1 MSHLV
6 GSSGTRAQA
15 VGMVLLA
22 ALSLQFGAAFAV
34 ILLGHVGPLGA
45 VALRLTIA
53 AILVAGVVRPRLAHR
68 GRDDLVVGIAFGLT
82 LGLMNLCF
90 YEAAARLPLGAAVT
104 LEFLGPLGLA
114 VVASRRARDFAWVV
128 LAGLGVL
135 LLSEGG
141 FERLDPVGVG
151 FALGAGL
158 CWAGYIL
165 LGSQASRRFPGAEGL
180 AVALV
185 VAAVAIAPPAVLM
198 AGPALVAPDV
208 LLLGAGVA
216 LLSSAVPYTLEL
228 AALRRVSPGTFGVL
242 MSLEPA
248 VAALAGFLV
257 LSQRLTPW
265 QLAAIGLVVVAS
277 AGATWRAGP
286 SQRPRLHRRLG
297 PRRPRTRTSPARPG
311 VTVAGLAEAGSTNT
325 GPTNVRPADV
335 EPADVGSPDSHRT
348 QDLDDHQKVGYH
360 TDGHRNGMAE

>member
-1 MSHLV
+1 
-6 GSSGTRAQA
+6 
-15 VGMVLLA
+15 MVLLA
-22 ALSLQFGAAFAV
+22 ALSLQFGAAVAV
-34 ILLGHVGPLGA
+34 ILLGYVGPLGA
-45 VALRLTIA
+45 VALRLSIA
-53 AILVAGVVRPRLAHR
+53 AVLVVCVARPRLGHR
-68 GRDDLVVGIAFGLT
+68 DRGDWAVGVAFGLT

-114 VVASRRARDFAWVV
+114 VVTSRRARDVAWVA

-141 FERLDPVGVG
+141 FERLDPVGVA
-151 FALGAGL
+151 FALGAGS

-165 LGSQASRRFPGAEGL
+165 LGSRASRRFPGAEGL

-185 VAAVAIAPPAVLM
+185 VATVAIAPPALLV
-198 AGPALVAPDV
+198 AGPALLAPEV
-208 LLLGAGVA
+208 WMLGVGVA

-257 LSQRLTPW
+257 LGQLLTPW
-265 QLAAIGLVVVAS
+265 QLVAIGLVVVAS
-277 AGATWRAGP
+277 AGATWSSPPQVAPHEGVGP
-286 SQRPRLHRRLG
+286 ENTTPA
-297 PRRPRTRTSPARPG
+297 TRTSAAG
-311 VTVAGLAEAGSTNT
+311 VG
-325 GPTNVRPADV
+325 PADHDRMDRMAGHDRMASNDRIV
-335 EPADVGSPDSHRT
+335 RHNGMDST
-348 QDLDDHQKVGYH
+348 DDHRC
-360 TDGHRNGMAE
+360 DRAE